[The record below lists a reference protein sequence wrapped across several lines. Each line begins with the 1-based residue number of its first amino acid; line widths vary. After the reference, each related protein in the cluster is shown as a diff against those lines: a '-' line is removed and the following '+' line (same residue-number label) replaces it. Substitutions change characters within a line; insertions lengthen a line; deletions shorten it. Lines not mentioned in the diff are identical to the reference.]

1 MKKKIKG
8 SDQLKARDP
17 DLANAE
23 VALKRAAI
31 RAREIAIRTGTSV
44 VYSIN
49 GNIIQENPA
58 ENPDYKTNPHGS

>member
-1 MKKKIKG
+1 MTKKIKD
-8 SDQLKARDP
+8 SDQIKARDP

-31 RAREIAIRTGTSV
+31 RAREIAVRTGTSV

-49 GNIIQENPA
+49 GNIIKENPA
-58 ENPDYKTNPHGS
+58 EKPDYKNKPHGS